1 MKTNRLFIVL
11 ALLAAVTL
19 GCNDSADPNAGGAAG
34 AGGAGGE
41 AGFGGF
47 GGAGGAGGLGGAGGF
62 GGAGGTGG
70 DISFCPEE
78 ITFSGQLGGEAAPD
92 GGNLTTEAYPMDFDA
107 GIAAVKAAVPEM
119 HDEEVELETP
129 LAVSGALVV
138 ATDYLSDQEISRS
151 QTTFWV
157 ADANG
162 AIQVRLYYSGIT
174 AEEVPPFTIRTGQ
187 RISFNV
193 TKLGRYYSSDQI
205 AAGTDWVLDDEN
217 QDVHVWEPDRALEE
231 TDVHRMVRITGTLE
245 GNGSG
250 CGGDYKCWN
259 VGYGDDGNGQP
270 FGSVIFRTNSQFV
283 SGGTCVTYVGPLNW
297 YQSDPQLNVVNF
309 TWLRN
314 Y

>member
-34 AGGAGGE
+34 AGGE

-47 GGAGGAGGLGGAGGF
+47 GGAGGLGGAGGF

-78 ITFSGQLGGEAAPD
+78 ITFSGQLGGDAVPD
-92 GGNLTTEAYPMDFDA
+92 GGNLTTEAYPMDFEA
-107 GIAAVKAAVPEM
+107 GIAAVKEAVPVD
-119 HDEEVELETP
+119 HEEKIVLETP
-129 LAVSGALVV
+129 LAVNGALVV
-138 ATDYLSDQEISRS
+138 ATDYFTEQEFSRS

-162 AIQVRLYYSGIT
+162 AIQVLLYTPTIT
-174 AEEVPPFTIRTGQ
+174 AEDVPPFPIRVGQ

-193 TKLGRYYSSDQI
+193 TELSRYYSSDQI

-217 QDVHVWEPDRALEE
+217 QDVYVWEPDRALQE

-245 GNGSG
+245 GNGSD
-250 CGGDYKCWN
+250 CGGGSKCWD
-259 VGYGDDGNGQP
+259 VGYGDDGNGQS
-270 FGSVIFRTNSQFV
+270 FGSVIFRTHSELV

-297 YQSDPQLNVVNF
+297 YQSDPQLNVANF